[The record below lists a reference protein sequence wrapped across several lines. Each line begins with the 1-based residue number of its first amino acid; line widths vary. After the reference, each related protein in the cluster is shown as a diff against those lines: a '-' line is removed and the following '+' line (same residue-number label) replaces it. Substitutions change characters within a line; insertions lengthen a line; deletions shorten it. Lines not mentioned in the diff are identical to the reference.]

1 MNAHIICWDGV
12 EYDRETDAEEI
23 ETRRQNGELRG
34 TEDAPI
40 FDLR

>member
-1 MNAHIICWDGV
+1 MMAHIITWNGG
-12 EYDRETDAEEI
+12 EYDRETDLEEI
-23 ETRRQNGELRG
+23 ERRRQNGELRG